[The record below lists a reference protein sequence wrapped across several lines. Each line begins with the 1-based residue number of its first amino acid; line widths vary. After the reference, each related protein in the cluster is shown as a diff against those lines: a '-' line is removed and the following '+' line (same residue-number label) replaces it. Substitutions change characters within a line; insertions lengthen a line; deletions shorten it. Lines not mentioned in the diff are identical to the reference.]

1 MRGKHL
7 HHVIPKHMGGT
18 DDESNLVEL
27 TIEEHAEAH
36 RLLYEQ
42 HGHWQDKLAWKGL
55 SGQIGREEIL
65 AMRRDHGLRTNNP
78 MWKQEAKDKIS
89 ESMKGDNNPMRKFP
103 ESNPFLGKSFVKGRK
118 WYNNGVENL
127 YLYIGEVIPEGY
139 VQGMKPQPNRKS
151 INVPN

>member
-1 MRGKHL
+1 
-7 HHVIPKHMGGT
+7 MGGT

-55 SGQIGREEIL
+55 SGQIGQEEVI

-139 VQGMKPQPNRKS
+139 VRGMKPQPNRKS